1 MENTMKEKKC
11 FTRKLMLAATLL
23 LSCGVYADIT
33 PVSTENVLKS
43 GDGYQLKEITYLD
56 ESGQS
61 RTVQQYYI
69 NNVDGA
75 VNAYLGAGLP
85 YEEVVAIQEEVDGAS
100 LGGGWGRSARKA
112 SINSLVSDA
121 SEQQFTWVIDRRGAT
136 LTSEAEAQQY
146 IKDFNLEDV
155 VAAEALV
162 PNGDIP
168 DKSNAKA
175 NAKMS
180 ARGFFSSCFGWRD
193 RDRNFNKTID
203 ENFSHD
209 KTFGTGVATVNFK
222 GKLDVDANVALNLQY
237 QYRRAFCIPYK
248 FRFKQLNANAN
259 YEAIGDFSITG
270 KVEKNFGSYDWK
282 IAEPQIMDVWFAIGP
297 IPVRVA
303 MNLPIEVGTGN
314 INVKVVGQVAT
325 YKAIHFKGDF
335 NYVCTTSGCA
345 KISSN
350 HQNFNQSVQSTI
362 GASLSANVT
371 LAPYVHIAA
380 KPYVY
385 GEWFFYLQV
394 GIKPSFPIDLYGY
407 YGNLCEDGN
416 NNGVNETVSAAIGTL
431 AIDVGITGE
440 AKIFGGYILRPK
452 YWQVFYKDL
461 LLVDFL
467 NPGSSAFTPVLRPTI
482 NDEAMSVGLPVSIR
496 SCVTQYASRFPVS
509 YTVNWGDGSANQS
522 VSVGSSQ
529 QLAHTYPGPGT
540 YLVIV
545 NYKNGVDTSVY
556 VTIQDNGLGGGW

>member
-1 MENTMKEKKC
+1 MKEKK
-11 FTRKLMLAATLL
+11 FFIHKLMFAATLL
-23 LSCGVYADIT
+23 LSCGTYADIT

-56 ESGQS
+56 ESGKS
-61 RTVQQYYI
+61 RTVEQYYI

-85 YEEVVAIQEEVDGAS
+85 YEEVVAIQEEVDGGG
-100 LGGGWGRSARKA
+100 LGGGWGRSARKSSA
-112 SINSLVSDA
+112 NNFVSDA

-146 IKDFNLEDV
+146 IKDFDLQDV

-168 DKSNAKA
+168 DKSNANA

-193 RDRNFNKTID
+193 GDRNFNKTID
-203 ENFSHD
+203 ENFTHD

-282 IAEPQIMDVWFAIGP
+282 IAEPKIMDIWFAIGP

-303 MNLPIEVGTGN
+303 MNLPIEVGTGK

-325 YKAIHFKGDF
+325 YKAIHFKGNF
-335 NYVCTTSGCA
+335 NYVCTSSGCA

-350 HQNFNQSVQSTI
+350 HQNFNQNIQSTI

-371 LAPYVHIAA
+371 LAPYVHVAA
-380 KPYVY
+380 KPYLY

-416 NNGVNETVSAAIGTL
+416 NNGVNETVSAALGTL

-452 YWQVFYKDL
+452 YWQIFYKDL

-482 NDEAMSVGLPVSIR
+482 DDQAMSVGLPVSVR
-496 SCVTQYASRFPVS
+496 SCVAQYASRFPVS
-509 YTVNWGDGSANQS
+509 YTVNWGDGSANQF
-522 VSVGSSQ
+522 VNVGSSQ
-529 QLAHTYPGPGT
+529 QLAHTYSAPGT
-540 YLVIV
+540 Y
-545 NYKNGVDTSVY
+545 TSVY